1 MRSKLLIERKLKQ
14 LKDGY
19 NSSIKSASLS
29 ELRTMLT
36 QIETLEWVL
45 DKNKE

>member
-1 MRSKLLIERKLKQ
+1 MRSKFLIERKLKE
-14 LKDGY
+14 LKDEY

-29 ELRTMLT
+29 ELRTMLI

-45 DKNKE
+45 EKEKE